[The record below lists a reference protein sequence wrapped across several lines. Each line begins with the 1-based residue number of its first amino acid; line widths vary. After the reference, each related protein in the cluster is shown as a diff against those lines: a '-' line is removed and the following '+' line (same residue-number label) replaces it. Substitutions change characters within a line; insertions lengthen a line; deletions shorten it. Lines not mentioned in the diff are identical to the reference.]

1 MVLKATLKSV
11 KVCKKRFLFN
21 FNSMVKCEIK
31 EIESSARPSYAV
43 VTPRNSSDYC
53 ANRIT
58 SDK

>member
-11 KVCKKRFLFN
+11 KVN